1 MKKKQLK
8 KVLSTAIIIVIALMF
23 VLPLFFGHGF

>member
-1 MKKKQLK
+1 MKKKARK
-8 KVLSTAIIIVIALMF
+8 IFTIIIISFIALMF